1 MIVTLSKSRY
11 QKQSAKFA
19 SKMVSELTPSRGYLL
34 RALNEWLLDMD
45 LTPHIA
51 VDALVPGTEVP
62 HEFVKDGQITLNIAP
77 GAVRDLYMDN
87 EALSFNARFSGT
99 PRQVYVPMAA
109 LLAIFARENGVGMG
123 FGMEPGAEALNL
135 ILEKAHAE
143 PNRIDSRSAKASVAK
158 PDSAKKPG
166 LRVVK

>member
-1 MIVTLSKSRY
+1 M
-11 QKQSAKFA
+11 
-19 SKMVSELTPSRGYLL
+19 E
-34 RALNEWLLDMD
+34 

-51 VDALVPGTEVP
+51 VDALVPGTDVP

-109 LLAIFARENGVGMG
+109 LIAIFARENGVGMG

-135 ILEKAHAE
+135 VLEKAHAE
-143 PNRIDSRSAKASVAK
+143 PNSNDSELSEASGAK
-158 PDSAKKPG
+158 PETAKRPG

>member
-1 MIVTLSKSRY
+1 
-11 QKQSAKFA
+11 
-19 SKMVSELTPSRGYLL
+19 
-34 RALNEWLLDMD
+34 MD

-51 VDALVPGTEVP
+51 VDALVPGTDVP
-62 HEFVKDGQITLNIAP
+62 QEFVKDGQITLNIAP

-109 LLAIFARENGVGMG
+109 LIAIFARENGVGMG

-135 ILEKAHAE
+135 VLEKAHAE
-143 PNRIDSRSAKASVAK
+143 PNGTETATPEASAAK
-158 PDSAKKPG
+158 PDAAKRPG

>member
-1 MIVTLSKSRY
+1 
-11 QKQSAKFA
+11 
-19 SKMVSELTPSRGYLL
+19 
-34 RALNEWLLDMD
+34 MD

-51 VDALVPGTEVP
+51 VDALVPGTDVP

-77 GAVRDLYMDN
+77 GAVSDLYMDN

-99 PRQVYVPMAA
+99 PRQVYVPMAG
-109 LLAIFARENGVGMG
+109 LIAIFARENGVGMG

-135 ILEKAHAE
+135 VLEKAHAE
-143 PNRIDSRSAKASVAK
+143 PNSNDSELSEASGAK
-158 PDSAKKPG
+158 PETVKRPG

>member
-1 MIVTLSKSRY
+1 M
-11 QKQSAKFA
+11 
-19 SKMVSELTPSRGYLL
+19 E
-34 RALNEWLLDMD
+34 

-51 VDALVPGTEVP
+51 VDALVPGTDVP

-77 GAVRDLYMDN
+77 GAVRDFYMDN

-109 LLAIFARENGVGMG
+109 LIAIFARENGVGMG

-135 ILEKAHAE
+135 VLEKAHAE
-143 PNRIDSRSAKASVAK
+143 PNSNDSELSEASGAK
-158 PDSAKKPG
+158 PETAKRPG

>member
-1 MIVTLSKSRY
+1 
-11 QKQSAKFA
+11 
-19 SKMVSELTPSRGYLL
+19 
-34 RALNEWLLDMD
+34 MD

-51 VDALVPGTEVP
+51 VDALVPGTDVP

-109 LLAIFARENGVGMG
+109 LIAIFARENGVGMG

-135 ILEKAHAE
+135 VLEKAHAE
-143 PNRIDSRSAKASVAK
+143 PNGNETATPETSAAK
-158 PDSAKKPG
+158 PDAAKRPG

>member
-1 MIVTLSKSRY
+1 
-11 QKQSAKFA
+11 
-19 SKMVSELTPSRGYLL
+19 
-34 RALNEWLLDMD
+34 MD

-51 VDALVPGTEVP
+51 VDALVPGTDVP

-109 LLAIFARENGVGMG
+109 LLAIFARENGIGMG
-123 FGMEPGAEALNL
+123 FGMEPGAESLNL
-135 ILEKAHAE
+135 ILEKAQSE
-143 PNRIDSRSAKASVAK
+143 PTSHDSDTPSETSSAKPLASK
-158 PDSAKKPG
+158 RPG

>member
-1 MIVTLSKSRY
+1 
-11 QKQSAKFA
+11 
-19 SKMVSELTPSRGYLL
+19 
-34 RALNEWLLDMD
+34 MD

-51 VDALVPGTEVP
+51 VDALVPGTDVP
-62 HEFVKDGQITLNIAP
+62 HEFVKEGQITLNIAP

-109 LLAIFARENGVGMG
+109 LIAIFARENGVGMG

-135 ILEKAHAE
+135 VLEKAHAE
-143 PNRIDSRSAKASVAK
+143 PNSNDSELSEASGAK
-158 PDSAKKPG
+158 PETAKRPG

>member
-1 MIVTLSKSRY
+1 MSD
-11 QKQSAKFA
+11 
-19 SKMVSELTPSRGYLL
+19 LTPSRGYLL

-51 VDALVPGTEVP
+51 VDALVPGTDVP

-77 GAVRDLYMDN
+77 GAIRDLYMDN

-143 PNRIDSRSAKASVAK
+143 PNSDDSETTSETAAVKPSAVKRA
-158 PDSAKKPG
+158 G

>member
-1 MIVTLSKSRY
+1 
-11 QKQSAKFA
+11 
-19 SKMVSELTPSRGYLL
+19 
-34 RALNEWLLDMD
+34 MD

-51 VDALVPGTEVP
+51 VDALVPGTDVP
-62 HEFVKDGQITLNIAP
+62 QEFVKDGQITLNIAP

-109 LLAIFARENGVGMG
+109 LIAIFARENGVGMG

-135 ILEKAHAE
+135 VLEKAHAE
-143 PNRIDSRSAKASVAK
+143 PGSTEAVTAEASAAK
-158 PDSAKKPG
+158 PDAAKRPG

>member
-1 MIVTLSKSRY
+1 
-11 QKQSAKFA
+11 
-19 SKMVSELTPSRGYLL
+19 
-34 RALNEWLLDMD
+34 MD

-51 VDALVPGTEVP
+51 VDALVPGTDVP
-62 HEFVKDGQITLNIAP
+62 QEFVKDGQITLNIAP

-109 LLAIFARENGVGMG
+109 LIAIFARENGVGMG

-135 ILEKAHAE
+135 VLEKAHAE
-143 PNRIDSRSAKASVAK
+143 PGSTEAATAEASAAK
-158 PDSAKKPG
+158 PDAAKRPG

>member
-1 MIVTLSKSRY
+1 M
-11 QKQSAKFA
+11 
-19 SKMVSELTPSRGYLL
+19 SELTPSRGYLL

-51 VDALVPGTEVP
+51 VDALVPGTDVP
-62 HEFVKDGQITLNIAP
+62 NEFVKDGQITLNIAP

-109 LLAIFARENGVGMG
+109 LLAIFARENGIGMG
-123 FGMEPGAEALNL
+123 FGMEPGAESLNL
-135 ILEKAHAE
+135 ILEKAHSE
-143 PNRIDSRSAKASVAK
+143 PTSHDSDTPSETSSAKPLASK
-158 PDSAKKPG
+158 RPG

>member
-1 MIVTLSKSRY
+1 
-11 QKQSAKFA
+11 
-19 SKMVSELTPSRGYLL
+19 
-34 RALNEWLLDMD
+34 MD

-51 VDALVPGTEVP
+51 VDALVPGTDVP

-109 LLAIFARENGVGMG
+109 LIAIFARENGVGMG

-135 ILEKAHAE
+135 VLEKAHAE
-143 PNRIDSRSAKASVAK
+143 PNSNDSELSEASGAK
-158 PDSAKKPG
+158 PETVKRPG

>member
-1 MIVTLSKSRY
+1 
-11 QKQSAKFA
+11 
-19 SKMVSELTPSRGYLL
+19 
-34 RALNEWLLDMD
+34 MD

-51 VDALVPGTEVP
+51 VDALVPGTDVP

-87 EALSFNARFSGT
+87 EALSFNARFSGM

-109 LLAIFARENGVGMG
+109 LIAIFARENGVGMG

-135 ILEKAHAE
+135 VLENAHAE
-143 PNRIDSRSAKASVAK
+143 PNGNETVTREVSAAK
-158 PDSAKKPG
+158 PDAAKRPG

>member
-1 MIVTLSKSRY
+1 
-11 QKQSAKFA
+11 
-19 SKMVSELTPSRGYLL
+19 
-34 RALNEWLLDMD
+34 MD

-51 VDALVPGTEVP
+51 VDALVPGTDVP

-123 FGMEPGAEALNL
+123 FGMEPGAESLNL
-135 ILEKAHAE
+135 ILEKAHSE
-143 PNRIDSRSAKASVAK
+143 PVSHVSETESETSPAK
-158 PDSAKKPG
+158 PVASKRPG

>member
-1 MIVTLSKSRY
+1 
-11 QKQSAKFA
+11 
-19 SKMVSELTPSRGYLL
+19 
-34 RALNEWLLDMD
+34 MD

-51 VDALVPGTEVP
+51 VDALVPGTDVP

-109 LLAIFARENGVGMG
+109 LIAIFARENGVGMG

-135 ILEKAHAE
+135 VLEKAHAE
-143 PNRIDSRSAKASVAK
+143 PNSNDSELSEASGAK
-158 PDSAKKPG
+158 PVTAKRPG